1 MKKTTLRNLGKDI
14 RGLSPVVASIILIA
28 VTVAVSVAV
37 AAWMGG
43 MTVGFMETEELKI
56 TNVQF
61 DDTTPGSNTVILT
74 LSNTGTTSVVI
85 SQLLVDN
92 VQQTAVPTLADDAGG
107 AVASLALPKNAKG
120 YTLTVVLDDDLVSGN
135 SYALKIVSGKGNYYA
150 YNAIAP

>member
-1 MKKTTLRNLGKDI
+1 
-14 RGLSPVVASIILIA
+14 

-61 DDTTPGSNTVILT
+61 DDQTTGSNTITLT

-85 SQLLVDN
+85 DQALVDN
-92 VQQTAVPTLADDAGG
+92 DATATSGFTIYAEDGVTEAT
-107 AVASLALPKNAKG
+107 SIPKNAKG
-120 YTLTVVLDDDLVSGN
+120 YTIVLDLVADIVSGN
-135 SYALKIVSGKGNYYA
+135 SYAMKIVSTKGNYYA